1 MGAEDTY
8 RPRLEEILVINVFI
22 AEDEVTAREQ
32 IKLLVGKFPAFQ
44 VIGEAGDGDTASEMI
59 KELHPDLL
67 FTDIRMPGK
76 NGLELLADVRGNCP
90 LVELVVIS
98 GYSDFEYAKG
108 AIQNG
113 CLDYLLKPVSP
124 RQFREMMER
133 LEELIVT
140 KQMKERTRIF
150 EDIVTEE
157 KIDKMRLNRFFPFP
171 SYHIALVR
179 KLGLPGSWG
188 KSSRITIA
196 SEMEELNCIYG
207 RDWQEALYLWPEE
220 LLSIPAFENRQREKN
235 AEEGYC
241 TVISYMSGIKVE
253 EIPQRVREMYKILNQ
268 RLVLGK
274 SQFLRAE
281 SLPVPVSDIKAD
293 FDREK
298 IENYIQRQEW
308 KYVNFEIEKVLGQ
321 YEKSCYPLYKLE
333 TAVNHLLADLS
344 NYFSVELDYRGDLE
358 ETFCYAKSMD
368 ELITVL
374 EDYIK
379 EAFQRGS
386 FSNEKIDTE
395 AYFEKVIQH
404 VQENL
409 NKPITLQQLSDFF
422 GMSSS
427 YMSRLFKKYAQVP
440 FNEYLT
446 RARIQK
452 ACQLFKENP
461 DCLVKDAAG
470 MVGIPDQ
477 FYFSR
482 LFRSITGDTPTQYA
496 KKQLQKFP

>member
-1 MGAEDTY
+1 M
-8 RPRLEEILVINVFI
+8 INVFI
-22 AEDEVTAREQ
+22 AEDESVAREQ

-44 VIGEAGDGDTASEMI
+44 VIGEAGDGDAASEMI
-59 KELHPDLL
+59 KKLHPDLL

-76 NGLELLADVRGNCP
+76 NGLELLADVRENCP
-90 LVELVVIS
+90 SVELVVIS

-108 AIQNG
+108 AMQNG

-124 RQFREMMER
+124 RQFRGMMER
-133 LEELIVT
+133 LEELICT
-140 KQMKERTRIF
+140 KQMEERTRIF
-150 EDIVTEE
+150 EDIVREE
-157 KIDKMRLNRFFPFP
+157 QIEEQIEKTRLKRFFPFS

-179 KLGLPGSWG
+179 KLGLPGLWG
-188 KSSRITIA
+188 RSNRITIT

-207 RDWQEALYLWPEE
+207 RDCQEALYLWPEE

-235 AEEGYC
+235 ADDGYC
-241 TVISYMSGIKVE
+241 TVISYMSGISVE
-253 EIPQRVREMYKILNQ
+253 EIPQRVRAMYKILNQ
-268 RLVLGK
+268 QLVLGK

-281 SLPVPVSDIKAD
+281 SLPEMEADIKND
-293 FDREK
+293 FDRPQ
-298 IENYIQRQEW
+298 IEYYIQRQEW
-308 KYVNFEIEKVLGQ
+308 KHVNYEIEKVMDL
-321 YEKSCYPLYKLE
+321 YAKSGYPLYKLE
-333 TAVNHLLADLS
+333 VAVSHLLADLS
-344 NYFSVELDYRGDLE
+344 SYFDVELDYRGDLE
-358 ETFCYAKSMD
+358 ETFCYAESMD
-368 ELITVL
+368 ELIKVL

-379 EAFQRGS
+379 EVFQKGS
-386 FSNEKIDTE
+386 FGNEKIDTE
-395 AYFEKVIQH
+395 AYFEKVIQY

-409 NKPITLQQLSDFF
+409 NHPLTLQQLSDFF

-440 FNEYLT
+440 FNVYLT

-452 ACQLFKENP
+452 ACGLFEKNP
-461 DCLVKDAAG
+461 DYLVKDVAE
-470 MVGIPDQ
+470 MVGISDQ